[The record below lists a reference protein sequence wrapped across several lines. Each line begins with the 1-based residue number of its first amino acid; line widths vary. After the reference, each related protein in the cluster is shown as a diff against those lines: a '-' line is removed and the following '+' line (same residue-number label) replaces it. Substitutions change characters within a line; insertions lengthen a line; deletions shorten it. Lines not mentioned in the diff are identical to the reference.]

1 MFSLK
6 HETALQ
12 QSQLSMDNPK
22 IPKNAPP
29 RRKGL
34 QPIKALLEG
43 CLEPTLKAKGFAS
56 SQIHLHWTEIAG
68 AALAPWSEPVSLKW
82 PPRTPGTDQDQA
94 KSGATLTIKVEG
106 AFALEMQHR
115 APQIIERVNGFFGWR
130 CVEKVLLKQ
139 GPLSK
144 RDHPKGRGKREL
156 TADSSRELDGLL
168 KDVGNPV
175 LKASLARLGVGVMGR
190 RR

>member
-1 MFSLK
+1 MRM
-6 HETALQ
+6 APQ
-12 QSQLSMDNPK
+12 QSQHTMDDAK
-22 IPKNAPP
+22 IPKNVLP
-29 RRKGL
+29 RRKGI
-34 QPIKALLEG
+34 QQIKALLED

-56 SQIHLHWTEIAG
+56 AQIHLHWAEIAG

-82 PPRTPGTDQDQA
+82 PPRAPGADPAGAQ
-94 KSGATLTIKVEG
+94 SGAVLTIKVEG

-115 APQIIERVNGFFGWR
+115 VPQVIERVNGFFGWR
-130 CVEKVLLKQ
+130 CVERIMLKQ
-139 GPLSK
+139 GPLAK
-144 RDHPKGRGKREL
+144 REISQARPRREL

-168 KDVGNPV
+168 QDIGNPA